1 MATYM
6 YRLPRVREEKLLLSF
21 KWSSINLSDEGIT
34 KQNIEVILWWLLC
47 LHALLFA
54 VDGIMLL
61 HILGIK
67 YRMFDF
73 LAVHT
78 TTLQK

>member
-1 MATYM
+1 MLA
-6 YRLPRVREEKLLLSF
+6 F

-34 KQNIEVILWWLLC
+34 KQNIEVC

-54 VDGIMLL
+54 VDGIILH

-73 LAVHT
+73 LADRT
-78 TTLQK
+78 TTSQK